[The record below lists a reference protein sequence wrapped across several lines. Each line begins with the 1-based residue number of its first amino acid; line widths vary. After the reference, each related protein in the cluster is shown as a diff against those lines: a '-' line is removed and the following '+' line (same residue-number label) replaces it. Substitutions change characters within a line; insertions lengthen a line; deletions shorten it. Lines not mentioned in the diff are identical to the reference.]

1 MMSAFGRKITAA
13 AVALSLCAVPTA
25 AIAATPAPPAAATR
39 VAATPASSWLAL
51 SAMTTSSSA
60 ASTAAAAQDYDDGP
74 GFPPIA
80 PLIVILA
87 TIAAAIYIA
96 AKGDGNGE
104 FDLNLPTPVSPA

>member
-1 MMSAFGRKITAA
+1 MSGIGRKFTAT

-25 AIAATPAPPAAATR
+25 AIAATPAAPIAATQA
-39 VAATPASSWLAL
+39 AATPASSWLTL

-60 ASTAAAAQDYDDGP
+60 ATAAAAAQYDDDDGP

-87 TIAAAIYIA
+87 TIAGMIYILVSDN
-96 AKGDGNGE
+96 DGG
-104 FDLNLPTPVSPA
+104 FDLNLPEPVSPN